1 MLDFVISILTLTIPA
16 GTALL
21 LGTLG
26 EVYAE
31 RSGVLNLGVEGMMI
45 MGAVTGFGVT
55 FITENVILGIVAAG
69 LAGALMAL
77 IHAYASITLGVNQV
91 VSGLALTM
99 LGLGIS
105 GLLGKQYIGLP
116 LPTKLNP
123 LYIPVLSDIPVLG
136 NVLFRYNILVY
147 LSIALVPVLS
157 YILYKT
163 NWGVM
168 LRSVGENPA
177 AADAMGVNVFL
188 VRYLAVIF
196 GGVMAGL
203 AGAFLSVAY
212 SPAWIEGMTAGAGW
226 IVIALTIFS
235 LYDPFRA
242 MLGAYLFGGVRV
254 LQFRLQPL
262 GIPANLLNMLPFLVT
277 ILVLVLI
284 SEQAFRRRLGVP
296 ASLMKPYS
304 REEK

>member
-1 MLDFVISILTLTIPA
+1 MIDFLVSVLTLTIPA

-45 MGAVTGFGVT
+45 MGAVTGFAVT
-55 FITENVILGIVAAG
+55 FATKNVVLGILAAS
-69 LAGALMAL
+69 LAGVLMSL
-77 IHAYASITLGVNQV
+77 IHAYFSITLRVNQV

-105 GLLGKQYIGLP
+105 GLLGKRFIGMP
-116 LPTKLNP
+116 LPVRLQP
-123 LYIPVLSDIPVLG
+123 LDIPILSNLPVLG
-136 NVLFRYNILVY
+136 EFFRFNILVY
-147 LSIALVPVLS
+147 ISILLVPLLS
-157 YILYKT
+157 FFLYKT
-163 NWGVM
+163 NWGIV

-188 VRYLAVIF
+188 VRYLAVMF
-196 GGVMAGL
+196 GGLMAGL

-212 SPAWIEGMTAGAGW
+212 APAWIEGMTAGAGW

-235 LYDPFRA
+235 LYDPTRA

-262 GIPANLLNMLPFLVT
+262 GIPANLLNMLPFLMT

-284 SEQAFRRRLGVP
+284 SEQAFRRRIGVP
-296 ASLMKPYS
+296 AALMQPYS

>member
-1 MLDFVISILTLTIPA
+1 MIDFLVSVLTLTIPA

-45 MGAVTGFGVT
+45 MGAVIGFAVT
-55 FITENVILGIVAAG
+55 FATKNAILGIVAAS
-69 LAGALMAL
+69 LAGVLMAL
-77 IHAYASITLGVNQV
+77 IHAYFSITLRVNQV

-99 LGLGIS
+99 LGLGVS
-105 GLLGKQYIGLP
+105 GLLGKQFIGMP
-116 LPTKLNP
+116 LPVRLQPLN
-123 LYIPVLSDIPVLG
+123 IPVLSNLPIIG
-136 NVLFRYNILVY
+136 EFFKYNALIYFSIL
-147 LSIALVPVLS
+147 LVPLLS
-157 YILYKT
+157 FFLYKT
-163 NWGVM
+163 NWGIV

-188 VRYLAVIF
+188 VRYLAVMF
-196 GGVMAGL
+196 GGLMAGL
-203 AGAFLSVAY
+203 GGAFLSVAY

-235 LYDPFRA
+235 LYDPTRA

-262 GIPANLLNMLPFLVT
+262 GIPANLLNMLPFIMT

-284 SEQAFRRRLGVP
+284 SEQAFRRRIGVP
-296 ASLMKPYS
+296 AALMQPYS